1 MNKKKRT
8 NKNRKA
14 IERNKLFFVIL
25 GALMIISIL
34 AIFMSSLPMANKEY
48 TDKQYVEGSQQIITG
63 KEEIADLPKI
73 SINKINV
80 DSKLEDFS
88 GRPSLIV
95 FAGTYC
101 VHCRNL
107 IPELEKE
114 IWSRYRLEANIWINV
129 MDGASGTRFDVNEI
143 PQGYNQNLDYEAIIG
158 DCSYVPA
165 YVVLDKNGKQIL
177 RSCGAEK
184 TIDEIKQAIN
194 SQLK

>member
-8 NKNRKA
+8 TENRKA
-14 IERNKLFFVIL
+14 IERNKLFFVVL

-34 AIFMSSLPMANKEY
+34 AIFISSLPMTDKEY
-48 TDKQYVEGSQQIITG
+48 TGKQYVEGSQQVITG
-63 KEEIADLPKI
+63 KEEKTDLPKI

-80 DSKLEDFS
+80 NSKLEDFL

-101 VHCRNL
+101 GHCRKL

-129 MDGASGTRFDVNEI
+129 MDGASGNRFDVNEI
-143 PQGYNQNLDYEAIIG
+143 PQGYNQNLDYEAIMG

-165 YVVLDKNGKQIL
+165 YVVLDKNGEQIL

>member
-1 MNKKKRT
+1 MLYDE
-8 NKNRKA
+8 

-184 TIDEIKQAIN
+184 TIDEINKQLTAN
-194 SQLK
+194 

>member
-8 NKNRKA
+8 TENRKA
-14 IERNKLFFVIL
+14 IERNKLFFVVL

-34 AIFMSSLPMANKEY
+34 AIFISSLPMTDKEY
-48 TDKQYVEGSQQIITG
+48 TGKQYVEGSQQVITG
-63 KEEIADLPKI
+63 KEEKTDLPKI

-80 DSKLEDFS
+80 NSKLEDFL

-101 VHCRNL
+101 GHCRKL

-114 IWSRYRLEANIWINV
+114 IWGRYRLEANIWINV
-129 MDGASGTRFDVNEI
+129 MDGASGNRFDVSEI
-143 PQGYNQNLDYEAIIG
+143 PQGYNQNLDYEAIMG

-165 YVVLDKNGKQIL
+165 YVVLDKNGEQIL